1 VKKGI
6 VFQIFA
12 IIVILTIW
20 NAAHYICFLQKQHYE
35 VLLEKMPIIA
45 FSNDLPKIEKV
56 ASVLDSLDYIAK
68 TVLEKNNEIASR
80 IIENYDLKSANKFID
95 KSKIPNVLK
104 VFFHGDSFN
113 EKQKYETMKM
123 LSEITK
129 ELNFNDYNWQVVHHK
144 LFLLHKIHRLADAAI
159 ILLLLFIFIF
169 LRIHFEINRDDF
181 WKIYFSAGGKYS
193 TRRNSF
199 IVSSLIL
206 CFVPLI
212 LIVGAYFALVRFG
225 VLEAIIPWNLIIPQI
240 ITLIVAAVFSTIF
253 LGKRVL

>member
-1 VKKGI
+1 MKKGI
-6 VFQIFA
+6 IFQIFV
-12 IIVILTIW
+12 IMIILTVW
-20 NAAHYICFLQKQHYE
+20 NTVHYIYFLQKQHYE
-35 VLLEKMPIIA
+35 VLLGKMPIIA
-45 FSNDLPKIEKV
+45 FSNDLEKIEKA
-56 ASVLDSLDYIAK
+56 ASVLDSLNYISK

-80 IIENYDLKSANKFID
+80 IIENYDLKSANKFLD

-104 VFFHGDSFN
+104 VFFHGDSFS
-113 EKQKYETMKM
+113 EKHKYETMKV

-144 LFLLHKIHRLADAAI
+144 LFLLHKIHQSADAAI

-169 LRIHFEINRDDF
+169 LRIHFEIKRDDF

-193 TRRNSF
+193 ARRNSF

-206 CFVPLI
+206 CFLPVVLI
-212 LIVGAYFALVRFG
+212 IGVYFALVRFG
-225 VLEAIIPWNLIIPQI
+225 VLEAIIPCNLIIPQI
-240 ITLIVAAVFSTIF
+240 ITLIAAAVFSTIF